1 MRRVTT
7 LALVA
12 GGTMAVVAGGAFART
27 RLTGRGSAIP
37 KPVTGLFPNGMAY
50 VRWGTGPKTL
60 LVIPGG
66 PGNDT
71 PSGMFLSRHLRVAHP
86 LVEDGYTAWVVTR
99 KRNMPKGYSIAD
111 MADDYGWLIAD
122 EFDGKVDAALGL
134 STGGMIAFYLAA
146 RHPARLGRIAIA
158 VAGYV
163 ANGPGS
169 AGDLTYARLLS
180 EGRTADAI
188 ASMFDSVF
196 TSWPRG
202 SGRVLGALMAPF
214 VYRDAH
220 PSFRSD
226 TLVEAEAE
234 VTCNAREILPDIS
247 IPVLLVGA
255 AEDQFFTRA
264 VVEETARLI
273 PDCTFRLYEG
283 KDHLAG
289 VSDERLPQDVFDFFA
304 RRDVNQP
311 VLLDQPA
318 VSDRPVSP
326 TPSVVGSGGR

>member
-7 LALVA
+7 LALVG
-12 GGTMAVVAGGAFART
+12 GGTMAVVAGGAFARA
-27 RLTGRGSAIP
+27 RLMGRGSAIP
-37 KPVTGLFPNGMAY
+37 KPVTGMFPNGMAY
-50 VRWGTGPKTL
+50 ARWGTGPKAV

-66 PGNDT
+66 PSNAVPT
-71 PSGMFLSRHLRVAHP
+71 GMFLSRHLQAARP
-86 LVEDGYTAWVVTR
+86 LVEDGYTVWVVTR

-111 MADDYGWLIAD
+111 MADDYGRLIAD

-146 RHPARLGRIAIA
+146 RHPTRLGRIAIA

-180 EGRTADAI
+180 EGRTAEAI
-188 ASMFDSVF
+188 ASMFDSVYP
-196 TSWPRG
+196 SWPRG

-214 VYRDAH
+214 VYRNAH

-234 VTCNAREILPDIS
+234 VACNAREILPDIP
-247 IPVLLVGA
+247 IPVLLIGA
-255 AEDQFFTRA
+255 AEDQFFTRE

-289 VSDERLPQDVFDFFA
+289 VSGERLPQDVFDFFA
-304 RRDVNQP
+304 RRDVSQPPTTDQP
-311 VLLDQPA
+311 VD
-318 VSDRPVSP
+318 P
-326 TPSVVGSGGR
+326 TPSVVGSGAG

>member
-12 GGTMAVVAGGAFART
+12 GGTMAVVAGAAFARA
-27 RLTGRGSAIP
+27 RLMGRGSAIP
-37 KPVTGLFPNGMAY
+37 KPVTGMFPNGMAFA
-50 VRWGTGPKTL
+50 RWGTGSKTL

-66 PGNDT
+66 PGNT
-71 PSGMFLSRHLRVAHP
+71 VPSGMFLSRHLRAAHL

-111 MADDYGWLIAD
+111 MADDYGQMIAD
-122 EFDGKVDAALGL
+122 EFDDRVDAALGV
-134 STGGMIAFYLAA
+134 STGGMIAFHLAA

-180 EGRTADAI
+180 EGRTGEAI
-188 ASMFDSVF
+188 ASMFNAVF
-196 TSWPRG
+196 PNWPRG

-234 VTCNAREILPDIS
+234 MAFNAREILPDIS

-255 AEDQFFTRA
+255 AEDQFFTKE

-273 PDCTFRLYEG
+273 PDCTFKLYEG

-304 RRDVNQP
+304 RRDVSR
-311 VLLDQPA
+311 PA
-318 VSDRPVSP
+318 TSNRPVGL
-326 TPSVVGSGGR
+326 TPSVVGSGAG

>member
-1 MRRVTT
+1 MRRVTK

-12 GGTMAVVAGGAFART
+12 GGASAVVVGGTVARA
-27 RLTGRGSAIP
+27 RLMGRGSAIP
-37 KPVTGLFPNGMAY
+37 KPVTGMFPNGMAY
-50 VRWGTGPKTL
+50 ARWGTGPKAL

-71 PSGMFLSRHLRVAHP
+71 PSGMHLSRYLRVAHP

-99 KRNMPKGYSIAD
+99 KRNMPTGYSIAD
-111 MADDYGWLIAD
+111 MADDYGRLIAD
-122 EFDGKVDAALGL
+122 EFGGRVDAALGL

-169 AGDLTYARLLS
+169 AGDLTYATLLS
-180 EGRTADAI
+180 EGKTGEAI
-188 ASMFDSVF
+188 ASMFNDVF
-196 TSWPRG
+196 PNWPRG

-214 VYRDAH
+214 VFRNAH

-234 VTCNAREILPDIS
+234 AACNAREILPDIS
-247 IPVLLVGA
+247 SPVLLIGA
-255 AEDQFFTRA
+255 AEDQFFTRD

-304 RRDVNQP
+304 RRDANQP
-311 VLLDQPA
+311 ATTEQP
-318 VSDRPVSP
+318 VGP
-326 TPSVVGSGGR
+326 TPSVVGSGAG

>member
-1 MRRVTT
+1 MH
-7 LALVA
+7 
-12 GGTMAVVAGGAFART
+12 
-27 RLTGRGSAIP
+27 
-37 KPVTGLFPNGMAY
+37 
-50 VRWGTGPKTL
+50 
-60 LVIPGG
+60 
-66 PGNDT
+66 
-71 PSGMFLSRHLRVAHP
+71 LSRYLRVAHP
-86 LVEDGYTAWVVTR
+86 LVEDDFTAWVVTR

-111 MADDYGWLIAD
+111 MADDYGRLIAD

-158 VAGYV
+158 IAGYV

-180 EGRTADAI
+180 EGRTAEAI
-188 ASMFDSVF
+188 ASMFDSAF

-202 SGRVLGALMAPF
+202 SGRVLGALTAPF
-214 VYRDAH
+214 VYRNAH

-234 VTCNAREILPDIS
+234 AACNTREILPDIS
-247 IPVLLVGA
+247 IPALLIGA
-255 AEDQFFTRA
+255 AEDQFFTRD

-304 RRDVNQP
+304 RRDVSQP
-311 VLLDQPA
+311 ALLHQPA
-318 VSDRPVSP
+318 VSDRPMSP
-326 TPSVVGSGGR
+326 APSLVGSGGR

>member
-7 LALVA
+7 LALVG
-12 GGTMAVVAGGAFART
+12 GGTMAVVAGGAFACA
-27 RLTGRGSAIP
+27 RLMGRRSAIP
-37 KPVTGLFPNGMAY
+37 KPVTGMFRNGMAY
-50 VRWGTGPKTL
+50 ARWGTGPRAL

-71 PSGMFLSRHLRVAHP
+71 PSGMHLSRYLRVAHP

-99 KRNMPKGYSIAD
+99 KQIMPKGYSIAD
-111 MADDYGWLIAD
+111 MADDYGRLIAD
-122 EFDGKVDAALGL
+122 EFGGRVEAALGL
-134 STGGMIAFYLAA
+134 STGGMIALYLAA

-188 ASMFDSVF
+188 ASMFDSAF
-196 TSWPRG
+196 TTWPRG

-214 VYRDAH
+214 VFRNAH

-234 VTCNAREILPDIS
+234 AACNAREILPDIS

-255 AEDQFFTRA
+255 AEDQFFTRE

-304 RRDVNQP
+304 RRDVSQPPTANQSIG
-311 VLLDQPA
+311 PA
-318 VSDRPVSP
+318 
-326 TPSVVGSGGR
+326 PSVVGSGAG

>member
-12 GGTMAVVAGGAFART
+12 GGSLAVVAGGAFARA
-27 RLTGRGSAIP
+27 RLRGGMQGTP
-37 KPVTGLFPNGMAY
+37 KPVAGVFSNGMAY
-50 VRWGTGPKTL
+50 VRWGTGAKTL
-60 LVIPGG
+60 LVLPGG
-66 PGNDT
+66 PGNAV
-71 PSGMFLSRHLRVAHP
+71 PSGMFLSRHLRAARR
-86 LVEDGYTAWVVTR
+86 LVGDGYTAWVVTR
-99 KRNMPKGYSIAD
+99 KRNMPQGYSIAD
-111 MADDYGWLIAD
+111 MADDYGQLIAD

-134 STGGMIAFYLAA
+134 STGGQIAFYLAA

-158 VAGYV
+158 AAGYV

-180 EGRTADAI
+180 EGRTAEAI

-196 TSWPRG
+196 TNWPRG

-214 VYRDAH
+214 AYRDAH

-234 VTCNAREILPDIS
+234 VAFNAREILADIS
-247 IPVLLVGA
+247 IPVLLIGA
-255 AEDQFFTRA
+255 AEDQFFTRE

-273 PDCTFRLYEG
+273 PDCTFKLYEG

-304 RRDVNQP
+304 RRDVGQPATSDQP
-311 VLLDQPA
+311 VG
-318 VSDRPVSP
+318 P
-326 TPSVVGSGGR
+326 TPSVVGSGAG

>member
-1 MRRVTT
+1 MRRHTT

-12 GGTMAVVAGGAFART
+12 GGAAAAAAAGAIARS
-27 RLTGRGSAIP
+27 RLRGRGPAIP
-37 KPVTGLFPNGMAY
+37 KPVTSMFPSGMAY
-50 VRWGTGPKTL
+50 ARWGTGPKTL

-66 PGNDT
+66 PSNAV
-71 PSGMFLSRHLRVAHP
+71 PSGMFLSRHLRAARL
-86 LVEDGYTAWVVTR
+86 LVDDGYTAWVVTR

-111 MADDYGWLIAD
+111 MADDYGQLIAD

-180 EGRTADAI
+180 EGRTAEAI

-196 TSWPRG
+196 TNWPRG

-214 VYRDAH
+214 VNRDAH

-234 VTCNAREILPDIS
+234 VAFNAREILPDIS
-247 IPVLLVGA
+247 IPVLLIAA
-255 AEDQFFTRA
+255 AEDQFFTRE

-273 PDCTFRLYEG
+273 PDCTFKLYEG

-304 RRDVNQP
+304 RRDVDRP
-311 VLLDQPA
+311 ALLDQPA
-318 VSDRPVSP
+318 TSDQPFG
-326 TPSVVGSGGR
+326 PSLVGTGAG